1 MRHPEEQE
9 EEGVVHLVAD
19 AGLKTLQGKG
29 FQLLPEGMCPQGP
42 QGYTG
47 EAQGRCS
54 PNNCFVHN
62 YILLFFY
69 KCNNLIPSYFSN
81 TKQILMSKQILV
93 VGAGKSSSYLLHYLL
108 EKAGEK
114 DLRLVIADKHPDQ
127 LPKAVS
133 NHPQTE
139 VIALD
144 IAEAEARRKAVGRS
158 DIVISMLP
166 AALHIDI
173 ARDCLEFGKH
183 LVTASYISPQ
193 MRELDPEVRAKG
205 LVFMN
210 EIGLDPGID
219 HMSAM
224 QVIDRI
230 KSRGGKILLFESFTG
245 GLVAPQS
252 DTNLWNYKFTWNPRN
267 VVVAGQGGAAKF
279 KQEGTYK
286 YIPYHKLFRRT
297 EFLEIEGYGTFEA
310 YANRDSLSYR
320 EDYGLQDAL
329 TLYRGTMR
337 RVGFSRAW
345 NIFVQL
351 GMTDDS
357 YRIENSR
364 GMSYRDFTNLFL
376 PYSPT
381 DSVELKLRHYLKIDQ
396 DDIIWGKL
404 LEIHLFDRDRTI
416 SLENATPA
424 QVLQEI
430 LEASWTLGPDD
441 RDMIVMYHKFGY
453 ELDGKKRQLDSN
465 MVVLGENKR
474 LTAMSKTVGL
484 PVAMATLLILEGTY
498 TTPGVQIPK
507 DPGIYK
513 PVLEELSANGIA
525 FREYETP
532 YLGYNPD
539 SVAS

>member
-1 MRHPEEQE
+1 MSKR
-9 EEGVVHLVAD
+9 
-19 AGLKTLQGKG
+19 
-29 FQLLPEGMCPQGP
+29 
-42 QGYTG
+42 
-47 EAQGRCS
+47 
-54 PNNCFVHN
+54 
-62 YILLFFY
+62 ILL
-69 KCNNLIPSYFSN
+69 
-81 TKQILMSKQILV
+81 
-93 VGAGKSSSYLLHYLL
+93 VGAGKSASYLLHYLL
-108 EKAGEK
+108 EKAPEK
-114 DLRLVIADKHPDQ
+114 DLLLVIADKQPGQ
-127 LPKAVS
+127 LPDPIT
-133 NHPQTE
+133 NHAHTE
-139 VIALD
+139 IMTLD
-144 IAEAEARRKAVGRS
+144 IADADARRKAVRRS

-166 AALHIDI
+166 ATLHIDV
-173 ARDCLEFGKH
+173 ARDCLEFGKN
-183 LVTASYISPQ
+183 LVTASYISPE
-193 MRELDPEVRAKG
+193 MRKLDAEVRKKG

-224 QVIDRI
+224 QAIDRI
-230 KSRGGKILLFESFTG
+230 KSEGGKILLFESFTG
-245 GLVAPQS
+245 GLVSPQS

-364 GMSYRDFTNLFL
+364 GMSYRNFTNLFL

-381 DSVELKLRHYLKIDQ
+381 DTVELKLRHYLKIDQ

-404 LEIHLFDRDRTI
+404 LEIHLFDRERTI
-416 SLENATPA
+416 AQDNATPA
-424 QVLQEI
+424 QILQEI
-430 LEASWTLGPDD
+430 LESSWTLGPDD

-453 ELDGKKRQLDSN
+453 QLDGKRRQLDSN
-465 MVVLGENKR
+465 MVVVGENKR

-484 PVAMATLLILEGTY
+484 PVAMATLLVLEGSY
-498 TTPGVQIPK
+498 KKPGVQIPK
-507 DPGIYK
+507 DPEIYR
-513 PVLEELSANGIA
+513 PVLEELAANGIA
-525 FREYETP
+525 FREYEVP